1 MDRNSVNIL
10 DEIVV
15 DSPGRI
21 NLIGG
26 HTDYNNGYVLPAAID
41 RKIGFRLWRNSTM
54 ETCNIHSKG
63 YNEPLHI
70 DLRKIE
76 KSSVEWHNYLLG
88 VIAGIQKLGH
98 SLEGFDCEIES
109 DLPIGSGLSSSAAL
123 ECGLASGLNALFQL
137 GLSKLEIITLSR
149 QAEHDFVGTK
159 CGIMDQ
165 FSSVYG
171 KSDHFIFL
179 DCSNL
184 DYKYVPACMGPYQLL
199 LLNTNIS
206 HRLSDGQYNSRQN
219 ECFEAVAQIQKRYAN
234 VSSLRD
240 VDMDILNNT
249 KALLSDIQYQ
259 RALFI
264 VQENQRLLDA
274 VEALESKDIESLGSL
289 LYACHE
295 GLRDLYDI
303 SCPELNFLVDYAKEQ
318 SFVAGARMV
327 GGGFGGC
334 TIHLVHENH
343 METYIREISKA
354 YLKEFGIDLG
364 AIPVHTSNGTT
375 HRKLSDAAL

>member
-1 MDRNSVNIL
+1 MDSIMAHTL
-10 DEIVV
+10 DEIAV

-41 RKIGFRLWRNSTM
+41 KKIAFRLKKNGSAQM
-54 ETCNIHSKG
+54 CHIHSKG
-63 YNEPLHI
+63 YGTPLR
-70 DLRKIE
+70 LNLQKVE
-76 KSSVEWHNYLLG
+76 KSSIEWENYLLG

-123 ECGLASGLNALFQL
+123 ECGLASGLNALFEL

-149 QAEHDFVGTK
+149 QAEHEFVGTK

-171 KSDHFIFL
+171 KSGHFIFL

-184 DYKYVPACMGPYQLL
+184 HHAYVPASMGAYELL

-206 HRLSDGQYNSRQN
+206 HQLSDGQYNSRQD
-219 ECFEAVAQIQKRYAN
+219 ECFEAVARIQKQHPN
-234 VSSLRD
+234 ITSLRD
-240 VDMDILNNT
+240 VDLDLLT
-249 KALLSDIQYQ
+249 SSKALLTDIQYQ

-264 VQENQRLLDA
+264 VQENQRVLDA
-274 VEALESKDIESLGSL
+274 AEALKSKDIEQLGSL
-289 LYACHE
+289 LYTCHE

-318 SFVAGARMV
+318 DYVAGARMV

-334 TIHLVHENH
+334 TIHLVHGDH
-343 METYIREISKA
+343 MERYIKEISEVYK
-354 YLKEFGIDLG
+354 KEFGIDLG
-364 AIPVHTSNGTT
+364 AIPVRTSNGTT
-375 HRKLSDAAL
+375 LRKLSDAAL

>member
-63 YNEPLHI
+63 YAEPLHI

-76 KSSVEWHNYLLG
+76 KSSVEWQNYLLG

-149 QAEHDFVGTK
+149 QAEHEFVGTK

-171 KSDHFIFL
+171 KSGHFIFL

-184 DYKYVPACMGPYQLL
+184 HHAYVPASMGPYELL

-206 HRLSDGQYNSRQN
+206 HQLSDGQYNSRQD
-219 ECFEAVAQIQKRYAN
+219 ECFEAVARIQKQHPHIT
-234 VSSLRD
+234 SLRD
-240 VDMDILNNT
+240 VDLDLLT
-249 KALLSDIQYQ
+249 SSKALLTDIQYQ

-264 VQENQRLLDA
+264 VQENQRVLDA
-274 VEALESKDIESLGSL
+274 AEALKSKNIEHLGSL
-289 LYACHE
+289 LFACHE
-295 GLRDLYDI
+295 GLRNLYDI
-303 SCPELNFLVDYAKEQ
+303 SCPELNFLVDYAKQ
-318 SFVAGARMV
+318 QDYVAGARMV

-334 TIHLVHENH
+334 TIHLVHGDH
-343 METYIREISKA
+343 MEHYIKEISEA
-354 YLKEFGIDLG
+354 YKREFGIDLG
-364 AIPVHTSNGTT
+364 AIPVRTSNGTT
-375 HRKLSDAAL
+375 LRKLSDAAL

>member
-1 MDRNSVNIL
+1 MDSISVNTL
-10 DEIVV
+10 YEIAV

-41 RKIGFRLWRNSTM
+41 RKIGLKLRKNGS
-54 ETCNIHSKG
+54 EKICHIHSKG
-63 YNEPLHI
+63 YGKPLQL
-70 DLRKIE
+70 DLQNIE
-76 KSSVEWHNYLLG
+76 KSSIEWENYLLG
-88 VIAGIQKLGH
+88 VIVGIQKLGH
-98 SLEGFDCEIES
+98 SLEGFDCVIES

-123 ECGLASGLNALFQL
+123 ECGLASGINALFEL

-149 QAEHDFVGTK
+149 QAEHEFVGTK

-171 KSDHFIFL
+171 KLGHFIFL

-184 DYKYVPACMGPYQLL
+184 DHTYVPASTGPYELL

-206 HRLSDGQYNSRQN
+206 HQLSDGQYNSRQD
-219 ECFEAVAQIQKRYAN
+219 ECFEAVSKIQKQHPN
-234 VSSLRD
+234 ITSLRD
-240 VDMDILNNT
+240 VDLD
-249 KALLSDIQYQ
+249 LLSSCKAVLTNIQYQ

-264 VQENQRLLDA
+264 VQENQRVLDA
-274 VEALESKDIESLGSL
+274 AEALKSKDIETLGSL

-318 SFVAGARMV
+318 HYVAGARMV

-334 TIHLVHENH
+334 TILLVHRDH

-354 YLKEFGIDLG
+354 YLKEFGIALG

-375 HRKLSDAAL
+375 LRKLSDAAL